1 MKQQSNFEKVKAKM
15 TYIPGVLYQV
25 MMEIFRQHLTACHKQ
40 LKKQKKI
47 LKKILDNKQHRIIVL
62 KKRET
67 RGEPCD
73 C

>member
-1 MKQQSNFEKVKAKM
+1 MKQQSNFEKVKSKNDL
-15 TYIPGVLYQV
+15 YIPGVLYQV

-67 RGEPCD
+67 R
-73 C
+73 

>member
-1 MKQQSNFEKVKAKM
+1 MKQQSNFEKVKSKNDL
-15 TYIPGVLYQV
+15 YIPGVLYQV

-47 LKKILDNKQHRIIVL
+47 FKKKILDNKQHRIIVL

-67 RGEPCD
+67 R
-73 C
+73 